1 MRINRKYIKRNV
13 LIREMLSVVS
23 IENKNREKLFKMVCV
38 CAKEAYRCE
47 ATTFS
52 GPKRVRGRQEN
63 FSWSKLVDL
72 V

>member
-1 MRINRKYIKRNV
+1 
-13 LIREMLSVVS
+13 MLSVVS